1 MIAWLLPAALGGVT
15 LGVLASDPAAAGGS
29 PGLVALL
36 ATGAAVTTAAACR
49 AFGARG
55 GVLVLLATTAAAA
68 VITGSL
74 RADAARLPAGAGTV
88 SGLVGRTIDLEGTL
102 LDDPRPRADRQ
113 QAVLERLTVREA
125 SGPAPVTGRLLV
137 WLPRSVEVAAGDRV
151 TFSARIEEPED
162 FDGFAYRAYLARQ
175 GIGGIARTYGAGV
188 MHGADGPLSAVATV
202 RASLR
207 RGLDALVPEP
217 EAALGAGILLGAR
230 ASIAP
235 EIQDAFATAG
245 LTHVVAI
252 SGWNI
257 AIVIG
262 LIARALDGVRRRRG
276 GRWLVPAFTATAVV
290 GYVLLV
296 GASPSVVRAA
306 LMAGAL
312 LVGRLAGSR
321 GHAASALMLAALVM
335 LLAAPAVL
343 WDVGF
348 QLSLLATAGLIVF
361 SGPLERA
368 IDRFVR
374 LPGWIREPVALT
386 LAAQLTT
393 LPVIVSSFE
402 RVSLVAP
409 LANVLVVPLV
419 PLVMLACAVAAPVGA
434 LDGAVHLPVLGD
446 LATWFTGGSAWLGL
460 RVMVVT
466 GSAAASLPG
475 ASVPAAVPGWLA
487 FAWYP
492 ALAGITGW
500 RSRRV
505 AGPASAVRPL
515 RERSGDRAAGP
526 SGAGDPRTER
536 PGDAGRS
543 RGPRPGRISRCLKV
557 AGSLARR
564 PVGALAGVTLV
575 LAVLTLCTLPDGRLH
590 VDVLDIGQGDAVLVT
605 APDGATLLVDGG
617 PDPDLT
623 LRRLGEVRPWWRRD
637 ITAVLLTHPHEDH
650 VGGLPDVLRRHRVSL
665 VFDAGR
671 AYPNASYARFLDLAA
686 VEPGATLVGARAG
699 MRLTLGRGAFV
710 ELLYPSEQDVRGPL
724 PAGDINNAS
733 VVAVVRLGGFAALL
747 TGDAEAPVEALLSAR
762 DLLQAL
768 DVLKVAHHGSNS
780 GTTDAFLDRVAPALA
795 LISVGAGNDYGHP
808 SQATLARL
816 ASRPGLL
823 VGRTDRDG
831 TLRVE
836 SDGVTW
842 RASARTWR
850 IGPRRAVG
858 AADARASA
866 RADPA
871 TATGTARAG
880 SIGAWP
886 FPPGSM
892 PVASSP
898 RSTFPAGSLSIPRA
912 WPGSRRRRRDSSR
925 GRASRSTSRSSRP
938 PPSCTTLTSRGSA
951 RPANATASRR
961 LACSTRWATPSSS
974 HQSPRIR

>member
-1 MIAWLLPAALGGVT
+1 ML
-15 LGVLASDPAAAGGS
+15 
-29 PGLVALL
+29 GLVAAGAVLL
-36 ATGAAVTTAAACR
+36 GSARAEGAHLPSGAA
-49 AFGARG
+49 
-55 GVLVLLATTAAAA
+55 
-68 VITGSL
+68 S
-74 RADAARLPAGAGTV
+74 V
-88 SGLVGRTIDLEGTL
+88 SGLVGRTLDLGGTL

-113 QAVLERLTVREA
+113 QAVLERVTVI
-125 SGPAPVTGRLLV
+125 GAPGSTPVAGRLLV

-151 TFSARIEEPED
+151 TFSARIDEPED

-175 GIGGIARTYGAGV
+175 GIGGIARTYSARV
-188 MHGADGPLSAVATV
+188 VAGADGALSAIAAV
-202 RASLR
+202 RGSLR
-207 RGLDALVPEP
+207 RGLDAVVPEP

-276 GRWLVPAFTATAVV
+276 GRWLVPAVTTSAVV

-348 QLSLLATAGLIVF
+348 QLSLLATAGLIAF
-361 SGPLERA
+361 SGPVERA
-368 IDRFVR
+368 IDGIVR
-374 LPGWIREPVALT
+374 LPGWVREPLALT

-402 RVSLVAP
+402 RLSLVAP

-419 PLVMLACAVAAPVGA
+419 PLVMLGCAVAAPVGA
-434 LDGAVHLPVLGD
+434 LDAALHVPVLGD
-446 LATWFTGGSAWLGL
+446 LAAWFAGGSAWLGL
-460 RVMVVT
+460 RVMVMT
-466 GSAAASLPG
+466 GAAAASLPG
-475 ASVPAAVPGWLA
+475 ASLPVSIPGWLA
-487 FAWYP
+487 LGWFP
-492 ALAGITGW
+492 AMAGITAW
-500 RSRRV
+500 RSRR
-505 AGPASAVRPL
+505 GPGESPGLQTLRQRSSAP
-515 RERSGDRAAGP
+515 
-526 SGAGDPRTER
+526 ER

-543 RGPRPGRISRCLKV
+543 PGPGNGLIRRWLGAA
-557 AGSLARR
+557 AGLARR
-564 PVGALAGVTLV
+564 PAGALAA
-575 LAVLTLCTLPDGRLH
+575 LAAALAISTLCTLPDGRLR
-590 VDVLDIGQGDAVLVT
+590 VDVLDVGQGDAVLVT

-637 ITAVLLTHPHEDH
+637 LTAVLLTHPHEDH
-650 VGGLPDVLRRHRVSL
+650 VGGLPDALRRYRVSL
-665 VFDAGR
+665 VLDAGR
-671 AYPNASYARFLDLAA
+671 AYPNASYARFLELAA
-686 VEPGATLVGARAG
+686 SEPGATVVAARAG
-699 MRLTLGRGAFV
+699 VRLALGGGATV
-710 ELLYPSEQDVRGPL
+710 ELLYPSAEDVQGPL

-733 VVAVVRLGGFAALL
+733 VVALVRDGAFAALL
-747 TGDAEAPVEALLSAR
+747 TGDAEAPVEALLADR
-762 DLLQAL
+762 DLLRHV

-780 GTTDAFLDRVAPALA
+780 GTTDAFLERLAPALA

-808 SQATLARL
+808 SKATLDRL
-816 ASRPGLL
+816 GSRQGLV

-831 TLRVE
+831 TLHVE

-842 RASARTWR
+842 RATARTWR
-850 IGPRRAVG
+850 IGPRRAGETVG
-858 AADARASA
+858 AGRATTLVA
-866 RADPA
+866 RAD
-871 TATGTARAG
+871 GTAALQAG

-886 FPPGSM
+886 FPPRSM
-892 PVASSP
+892 PGASSS
-898 RSTFPAGSLSIPRA
+898 RWTSRTGSSTIPRA
-912 WPGSRRRRRDSSR
+912 WPGSPRRGR
-925 GRASRSTSRSSRP
+925 GSWRPRASRSMSRSSRSP
-938 PPSCTTLTSRGSA
+938 PCCTTSTSRGSG
-951 RPANATASRR
+951 RPANPTASPR
-961 LACSTRWATPSSS
+961 LACSMPWATRSSWRR
-974 HQSPRIR
+974 SPRTRSTASWTRSSTRVDGPRS